1 MKVLFNGTSDLLHIM
16 QKKHYHMDKAYFI
29 ELPECQES
37 DILLNHPLS
46 AHQFF

>member
-1 MKVLFNGTSDLLHIM
+1 MGHQTFSTSC
-16 QKKHYHMDKAYFI
+16 KKEHYHMDKAYFI